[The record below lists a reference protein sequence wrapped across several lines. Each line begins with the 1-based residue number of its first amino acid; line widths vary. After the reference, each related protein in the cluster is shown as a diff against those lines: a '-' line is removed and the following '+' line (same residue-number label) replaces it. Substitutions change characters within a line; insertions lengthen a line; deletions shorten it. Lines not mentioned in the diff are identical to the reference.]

1 MCLGIPGKV
10 IEIHEVAGLQ
20 MGRVDFGGVRK
31 EACLAYVPEVQLGD
45 YVIVHVGFAIS
56 RVDEDEAMKTLE
68 ILGSMGDMMEQE
80 LATMGPGMDAPAV
93 VDESTETGGL
103 IAALREVSRPAR
115 EAAAGA
121 ADPGTTP
128 AGPVS

>member
-10 IEIHEVAGLQ
+10 IEIRDEGGLA

-31 EACLAYVPEVQLGD
+31 EACLAYVPEVTVGD

-56 RVDEDEAMKTLE
+56 TVDEEEALRTLE
-68 ILGSMGDMMEQE
+68 LLDQMGDLVDQE

-93 VDESTETGGL
+93 VDLGPGGAALASGGL
-103 IAALREVSRPAR
+103 GQGQP
-115 EAAAGA
+115 
-121 ADPGTTP
+121 
-128 AGPVS
+128 